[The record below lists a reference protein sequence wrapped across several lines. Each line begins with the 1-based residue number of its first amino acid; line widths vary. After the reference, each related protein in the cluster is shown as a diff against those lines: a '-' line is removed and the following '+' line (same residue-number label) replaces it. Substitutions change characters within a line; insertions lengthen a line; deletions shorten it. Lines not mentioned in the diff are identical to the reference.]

1 MLLMFWCEELD
12 EYGAQQGAPGVE
24 EESPIFAHR
33 LQHVWEEQD
42 GKKVAK
48 QVEGG
53 ADGSQ

>member
-1 MLLMFWCEELD
+1 MVLMFWCEELD